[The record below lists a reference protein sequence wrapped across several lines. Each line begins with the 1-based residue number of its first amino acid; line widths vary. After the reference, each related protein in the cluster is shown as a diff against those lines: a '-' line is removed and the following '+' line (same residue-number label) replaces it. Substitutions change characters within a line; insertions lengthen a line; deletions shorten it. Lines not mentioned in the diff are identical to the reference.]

1 MSPEQFGKLL
11 KADYDKYGKV
21 IKISG
26 AKLD

>member
-1 MSPEQFGKLL
+1 MTLDEYAKQL
-11 KADYDKYGKV
+11 KADYDKFGQI